1 MIKQFEGKRN
11 IDDKWLVGKSSLE
24 MKLTNAPSF
33 NLIVCK
39 KIAQNSAQPIFVK
52 NNA

>member
-39 KIAQNSAQPIFVK
+39 KDRPKFSPAHFRQK
-52 NNA
+52 